1 MFHSFFMKSCL
12 KNRIY
17 EMMNDVIEVFIEIE
31 RHSNQKFEWN
41 KQTHQLELDRTL
53 SYPYFYPYAYGFI
66 PNTLAPDG
74 DPVDV
79 IILTEKKINN
89 NQFIS
94 VAIIGVL
101 CMEDEQGVDDKLLCI
116 LVEDM
121 NIIKS
126 IDDIPSQCLYDIQWF
141 FSNYKNNRHGKWTII
156 HGYKDKE
163 VAITIFNQCKLI
175 TK

>member
-1 MFHSFFMKSCL
+1 
-12 KNRIY
+12 
-17 EMMNDVIEVFIEIE
+17 MMNEVIEVFVEIE

-41 KQTHQLELDRTL
+41 KQTRQLYLDRTL

-101 CMEDEQGVDDKLLCI
+101 CMEYEQGVDDKLLCI

-156 HGYKDKE
+156 HGYKGTE
-163 VAITIFNQCKLI
+163 VAITIFNQCKSI